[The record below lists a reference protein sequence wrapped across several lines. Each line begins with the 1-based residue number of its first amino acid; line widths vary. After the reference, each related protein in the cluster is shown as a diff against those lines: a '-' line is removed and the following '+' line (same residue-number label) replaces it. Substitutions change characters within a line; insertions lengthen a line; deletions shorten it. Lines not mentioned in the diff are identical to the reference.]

1 MIYTLTNAHKEKRT
15 NPDKAIMKL
24 HTKQRCSN
32 ATVTAETV
40 GNNISN
46 NRFCS
51 WAWSAVEAKSE
62 LGQSRRSKEAEKEK
76 QSCDRPHFEMMSS
89 SLPLH
94 DECYFQVLVMIF
106 LPPVTCIFIYKFGD
120 QTLTKRMF
128 HLEDVRNLKMDKLS
142 TWLV

>member
-1 MIYTLTNAHKEKRT
+1 MMIYTLTNTHKEKRT

-32 ATVTAETV
+32 GTVTAETV

-62 LGQSRRSKEAEKEK
+62 LSQSRRSKEAEKEK
-76 QSCDRPHFEMMSS
+76 
-89 SLPLH
+89 
-94 DECYFQVLVMIF
+94 
-106 LPPVTCIFIYKFGD
+106 
-120 QTLTKRMF
+120 
-128 HLEDVRNLKMDKLS
+128 
-142 TWLV
+142 